1 MNPVEDLL
9 QQVSLREPSDDL
21 DRRVMAS
28 LQPEA
33 TQQLWKRVA
42 FWSHIVTAAACLII
56 GVVVGQSQSSNNH
69 ENLRPISWLDRAPEP
84 AKVLVPN
91 SLVVP
96 ADTLEPL
103 NPQTHFTEYRYRRCV
118 ACHQYT
124 EPSTV
129 SIDSSAQSDI

>member
-28 LQPEA
+28 LHPEA
-33 TQQLWKRVA
+33 TRHLWKRVA
-42 FWSHIVTAAACLII
+42 FWSHIVTAAACLVI
-56 GVVVGQSQSSNNH
+56 GVVLGQLQSSNTH
-69 ENLRPISWLDRAPEP
+69 ENLRPISWLDRAPKSD
-84 AKVLVPN
+84 KVLVPN

-96 ADTLEPL
+96 AETLEPL

-124 EPSTV
+124 EPSRASV
-129 SIDSSAQSDI
+129 ESSVQSDI